1 MKLFMNTLRLFDAD
15 RNFHI
20 DHAELIFVAT
30 GLRTYSVRF
39 CTNFEKNINKMTNNK
54 GHSGEYG
61 NAAKLVGKMSKS
73 VMQLVSIH
81 FLNWF

>member
-39 CTNFEKNINKMTNNK
+39 CTNFEINTNN
-54 GHSGEYG
+54 
-61 NAAKLVGKMSKS
+61 VT
-73 VMQLVSIH
+73 Q
-81 FLNWF
+81 